1 MIKKILIGL
10 AVLVGLLVL
19 FLIVS
24 TRGMIFTGGV
34 PLGGVT
40 FSEEKVVNFPVYL
53 GAKMTTDDKGITVP
67 EDLRRV
73 VGDKEDR
80 WNRYL
85 TDQSKETVIAW
96 YQTATVEAGLGELA
110 ARSDAG
116 AYIVAQGDTRWA
128 LYVTSA
134 GGTTSIVIGSGKE

>member
-10 AVLVGLLVL
+10 AGLIGLLVL
-19 FLIVS
+19 YVVIS
-24 TRGMIFTGGV
+24 TKGMIFTGGV

-40 FSEEKVVNFPVYL
+40 FSEEQVANFPVYP
-53 GAKMTTDDKGITVP
+53 GAQITTDDKGITVSD
-67 EDLRRV
+67 DLQRV
-73 VGDKEDR
+73 VGIKETR

-85 TDQSKETVIAW
+85 TDQSAETVIAW
-96 YQTATVEAGLGELA
+96 YQTATVEAGLGELK

-116 AYIVAQGDTRWA
+116 TYIAVQGDTRYA
-128 LYVTSA
+128 LYVISA